1 MEYFFLYGLS
11 DRPMEEETSV
21 LECLDGVDWVI
32 IPENNLFGVA
42 GLRSILDPSQNAIC
56 RV

>member
-1 MEYFFLYGLS
+1 MGYFFLCGLS

-21 LECLDGVDWVI
+21 LERLDGVDWA